1 MPVRAGANNAR
12 RRDSQFCRSSWMPK
26 LFPPLSLALLLAA
39 PLALSGCGSL
49 GQTEQFA
56 PVCPRL
62 ALLKDGADL
71 TRFSPRGHD
80 VTDLVLDGRLVAV
93 PANCEPGRRGQ
104 VAASLRVT
112 MNLTRGPAAQGRS
125 MDVPYF
131 VAVMHDGRI
140 IDKQDYV
147 ARASFPENVNQIT
160 LTSDPVEM
168 SLPADAA
175 HPASV
180 YQIFVSFQLT
190 PEELATNRGRGQ
202 R

>member
-1 MPVRAGANNAR
+1 
-12 RRDSQFCRSSWMPK
+12 MPK
-26 LFPPLSLALLLAA
+26 LSPMLSLALLVGA
-39 PLALSGCGSL
+39 PLVLSGCSDFGKKV
-49 GQTEQFA
+49 EFA
-56 PVCPRL
+56 PVCPKL

-93 PANCEPGRRGQ
+93 PADCTPGSRGH

-112 MNLTRGPAAQGRS
+112 MSLTRGPAAQGRE

-140 IDKQDYV
+140 VDKQDYL
-147 ARASFPENVNQIT
+147 AHASFPPNVNQIT
-160 LTSDPVEM
+160 LTGDPVEL
-168 SLPADAA
+168 SIPANET
-175 HPASV
+175 HPASA
-180 YQIFVSFQLT
+180 YQIYVSFQLT
-190 PEELATNRGRGQ
+190 PDELAVNRARGQ

>member
-1 MPVRAGANNAR
+1 
-12 RRDSQFCRSSWMPK
+12 MPK
-26 LFPPLSLALLLAA
+26 LPPIVSVAPALSLVLLLGL
-39 PLALSGCGSL
+39 PLALAGCSDFGK
-49 GQTEQFA
+49 QEQFA

-80 VTDLVLDGRLVAV
+80 VTDLMLDGRLVAV
-93 PANCEPGRRGQ
+93 PADCKSGSRGH

-112 MNLTRGPAAQGRS
+112 MSLTLGPAAQGRE

-131 VAVMHDGRI
+131 VAVTRDGRI
-140 IDKQDYV
+140 VDKQDYV
-147 ARASFPENVNQIT
+147 MRASFPRNVNQIT
-160 LTSDPVEM
+160 VTGDPVEM
-168 SLPADAA
+168 SIPADDA
-175 HPASV
+175 HPASA

-190 PEELATNRGRGQ
+190 PEELATNRDRGQ